1 MKLTFRNQ
9 MIITC
14 VIVAIFNLLNVLIKN
29 WIFTTIGFV
38 SFGLFWAIHPVLPQN
53 AIQNNK
59 AKWAIRIAGMVVI
72 VIGLLTRS
80 YMY

>member
-1 MKLTFRNQ
+1 MKLTFKNQ
-9 MIITC
+9 MVMTC
-14 VIVAIFNLLNVLIKN
+14 VIVALFNLLNIIVKH

-38 SFGLFWAIHPVLPQN
+38 LFGLFWVIHPVLPQN
-53 AIQNNK
+53 AIQSK
-59 AKWAIRIAGMVVI
+59 GAKWAIRIAGIVVI

>member
-1 MKLTFRNQ
+1 

-14 VIVAIFNLLNVLIKN
+14 AIVAIFNLLNIIVKH
-29 WIFTTIGFV
+29 WIFTTISFV
-38 SFGLFWAIHPVLPQN
+38 LFGLFWAIHPVLPQN
-53 AIQNNK
+53 AIQSK
-59 AKWAIRIAGMVVI
+59 GAKLAIRITGMAVV

>member
-1 MKLTFRNQ
+1 MKLTFKNQ

-14 VIVAIFNLLNVLIKN
+14 AIVATFNLLNIIVKH

-38 SFGLFWAIHPVLPQN
+38 LFGLFWAIHPVLPQK
-53 AIQNNK
+53 AIQNQG
-59 AKWAIRIAGMVVI
+59 AKWAIRITGMVVI
-72 VIGLLTRS
+72 VMGLLTRS